1 MKKLRLA
8 ILGQGRSGRNIHG
21 AYLKTNLEQFEV
33 AYVVDPIALRRERA
47 KEEYGCVVL
56 ETYQELF
63 DKTDIDF
70 VVNATPSYLHP
81 SISIDLLNH
90 GFNVLSEK
98 PFART
103 VQEVDDIIAAAQNNN
118 CMIAVFQQSRFA
130 PYYNQVKSVIDFG
143 VLGRLVQVSI
153 EFNGYARR
161 WDWQCCQD
169 FYGGSLLN
177 TGPHP
182 VDQALDILNFREG
195 MPNVMCKMDRVN
207 TFGDAE
213 DYVKL
218 ILTAPDRPLI
228 DVEICSCDAYPSFTY
243 NIMGTT
249 GGLKGGMNEMKW
261 RYFKPEESPEQHIIR
276 TPICDEEGFP
286 KYCSEQ
292 LKWYEEEW
300 KTENTGTFTDA
311 VDSLYQ
317 TVYNHLV
324 NNVPLVVTPQQV
336 RQQIAVIEECHKQNP
351 LSKKF

>member
-1 MKKLRLA
+1 MRKLKLA
-8 ILGQGRSGRNIHG
+8 ILGQGRSGRDIHG
-21 AYLKTNLEQFEV
+21 KYLVTNQEQFQI
-33 AYVVDPIALRRERA
+33 AYVVDPIEVRRERA
-47 KEEYGCVVL
+47 KEDYGYEVF

-63 DKTDIDF
+63 SKTDIDF
-70 VVNATPSYLHP
+70 VVNATPSFLHP
-81 SISIDLLNH
+81 SITIDLLNH
-90 GFNVLSEK
+90 GFHVLSEK

-103 VQEVDDIIAAAQNNN
+103 VKEVDEIIAAAEKNKR
-118 CMIAVFQQSRFA
+118 MIAVFQQSRFA
-130 PYYNQVKSVIDFG
+130 PYYEQVKRVLDSG

-169 FYGGSLLN
+169 FYGGNLLN

-182 VDQALDILNFREG
+182 VDQALDILNFHED

-243 NIMGTT
+243 NIMGST
-249 GGLKGGMNEMKW
+249 GGLAGGMNEIKW
-261 RYFKPEESPEQHIIR
+261 RYFKPEEAPEQHIIR
-276 TPICDEEGFP
+276 TPLCDENDYP

-300 KTENTGTFTDA
+300 TAENTGTFTTA
-311 VDSLYQ
+311 VDKLYQ

-324 NNVPLVVTPQQV
+324 DGVPLVATPQQV
-336 RQQIAVIEECHKQNP
+336 RQQIAVMEECHNQNP
-351 LSKKF
+351 LSKMF